1 MKLDLRFSER
11 PLEDLW
17 CEAVVAFVFQR
28 TFLMKG
34 GLSGLDAKLGGML
47 GRLEQS
53 GFWAAKRGED
63 LLVASQGRIKAEKV
77 LLCGL
82 GPAAQGGSSC
92 LPEQVERVGG
102 VLERLRVRDFAVHI
116 PMVEGEE
123 TEYPEQLEAATRNL
137 ATPYMRASLE
147 AVDPVLK
154 IVFSI
159 ERFFPGSLV
168 PLTGKLRSRLE
179 PGFDLSVVVERERR
193 EALGT

>member
-53 GFWAAKRGED
+53 GFWSARRGED
-63 LLVASQGRIKAEKV
+63 LLVASQGRIKADKV

-82 GPAAQGGSSC
+82 GSAAEGGSSC
-92 LPEQVERVGG
+92 LPEQAERVGG

-116 PMVEGEE
+116 PLLEGEE
-123 TEYPEQLEAATRNL
+123 TGYPEQLEAATRNL
-137 ATPYMRASLE
+137 AAPYARSFLE
-147 AVDPVLK
+147 AADPVLK
-154 IVFSI
+154 VVFSI
-159 ERFFPGSLV
+159 ERFFLGSLA
-168 PLTGKLRSRLE
+168 PLTGKLRTRLE
-179 PGFDLSVVVERERR
+179 PGFDLSVVVERESR
-193 EALGT
+193 EAMGT